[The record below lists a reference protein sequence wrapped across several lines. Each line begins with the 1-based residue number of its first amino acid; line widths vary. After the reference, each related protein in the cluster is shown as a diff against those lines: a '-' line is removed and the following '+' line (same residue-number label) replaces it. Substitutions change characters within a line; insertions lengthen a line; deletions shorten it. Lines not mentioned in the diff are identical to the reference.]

1 VRHTL
6 LTLATAALF
15 TVAAP
20 GLSSSATGTPGQ
32 ASPPR
37 PPNIVLIFADD
48 LGYGDLGVYGH
59 PTIKTP
65 RLDRLAAEGVKLTS
79 FYAAAPACTPSRAA
93 LLTGRYPIRSGMN
106 DVLMP
111 ESTQGLP
118 QAEVTLPELL
128 GSAGYRTALVGKW
141 HLGSRPGFMPTEHGF
156 GSFFGLLYSNDMVRP
171 WVQTDVP
178 MRLYRQAEAVAGE
191 VDVATLTEKYTEE
204 AVGVIRAHGDRPFF
218 LYLAHAMP
226 HVPLG
231 VPPRFAGRSAGGRYG
246 DVIEM
251 LDWSTGQ
258 VLDALREA
266 GLERNTLVIFTSDN
280 GPWQEM
286 PPRMLVNPR
295 VVQTDAGSAGPL
307 RGSKATTW
315 EGGMREPF
323 IARWPGHIPQGIVSS
338 ELATTMDLLPTLA
351 KLAHVPPPVD
361 RPIDGRDILPVLS
374 GTGASPHD
382 VFFYVNVRQIEGVR
396 DARWKLRLRKNQPD
410 NRVIAELYDLSL
422 DPSERYDVA
431 AAHPDTVERLYAQMR
446 QFASEAGAAIGRL
459 PGQLPPSD

>member
-1 VRHTL
+1 MRNIL
-6 LTLATAALF
+6 LILTAALL
-15 TVAAP
+15 AALP
-20 GLSSSATGTPGQ
+20 GASSAQTSAGAQP
-32 ASPPR
+32 SR
-37 PPNIVLIFADD
+37 PPNIVIIFADD

-118 QAEVTLPELL
+118 QAEVALPELL
-128 GSAGYRTALVGKW
+128 KSAGYRTAMVGKW

-156 GSFFGLLYSNDMVRP
+156 DSFFGLLYSNDMVRP

-178 MRLYRQAEAVAGE
+178 LRLYHQAEAVAGE

-204 AVGVIRAHGDRPFF
+204 AVRVIRSHEHRPLF

-231 VPPRFAGRSAGGRYG
+231 MSPRFAGRSAGGRYG

-266 GLERNTLVIFTSDN
+266 GLESNTLVIFTSDN

-286 PPRMLVNPR
+286 PPRMLVDPR

-323 IARWPGHIPQGIVSS
+323 IARWPGHIPQGTVTS
-338 ELATTMDLLPTLA
+338 ELATTMDLLPTIA
-351 KLAHVPPPVD
+351 GLAHVPPPAD
-361 RPIDGRDILPVLS
+361 RPIDGRDILRVLS
-374 GTGASPHD
+374 GTGVSPHD
-382 VFFYVNVRQIEGVR
+382 AFFYVNVRQLDGVR
-396 DARWKLRLRKNQPD
+396 DARWKLHLRTSQPD
-410 NRVIAELYDLSL
+410 KRVIAELFDLSL

-431 AAHPDTVERLYAQMR
+431 AAHADVVERLYARMSR
-446 QFASEAGAAIGRL
+446 FASETGAALDPL
-459 PGQLPPSD
+459 PGQHPPSD

>member
-1 VRHTL
+1 VRNIL
-6 LTLATAALF
+6 LILTAALL
-15 TVAAP
+15 AALP
-20 GLSSSATGTPGQ
+20 GASSAQTSAGAQP
-32 ASPPR
+32 SR
-37 PPNIVLIFADD
+37 PPNIVIIFADD

-128 GSAGYRTALVGKW
+128 KSAGYRTAMVGKW

-156 GSFFGLLYSNDMVRP
+156 DSFFGLLYSNDMVRP

-178 MRLYRQAEAVAGE
+178 LRLYHQAEAVAGE

-204 AVGVIRAHGDRPFF
+204 AVRVIRSHEHRPLF

-231 VPPRFAGRSAGGRYG
+231 MSPRFAGRSAGGRYG

-266 GLERNTLVIFTSDN
+266 GLESNTLVIFTSDN

-286 PPRMLVNPR
+286 PPRMLVDPR

-323 IARWPGHIPQGIVSS
+323 IARWPGHIPQGTVTS
-338 ELATTMDLLPTLA
+338 ELATTMDLLPTIA
-351 KLAHVPPPVD
+351 GLAHVPPPAD
-361 RPIDGRDILPVLS
+361 RPIDGRDILRVLS
-374 GTGASPHD
+374 GTGVSPHD
-382 VFFYVNVRQIEGVR
+382 AFFYVNVRQLDGVR
-396 DARWKLRLRKNQPD
+396 DARWKLHLRTSQPD
-410 NRVIAELYDLSL
+410 KRVIAELFDLSL

-431 AAHPDTVERLYAQMR
+431 AAHADVVERLYARMSR
-446 QFASEAGAAIGRL
+446 FASETGAALDPL
-459 PGQLPPSD
+459 PGQHPPSD